1 MHPVYQHLQH
11 DSCFMLHSSTLIGNS
26 AHAPDLQSRIIA
38 PRRGD
43 RAILSHHPRIA
54 SCRALARPSCRH
66 IHADPFMPIQTNR
79 PRHALRQ
86 YRGHRRFQ
94 RSRRLLNFSTPRAA
108 APGRDPNA
116 ARARRLQ
123 HAGQRHRDAARHAV
137 FSPRSG
143 VALSRGHVAFQS
155 PGLAAARAASC
166 DPAAARH
173 GRSCTLMQSRGR
185 ARLASRRHAIARHTG
200 SDAP

>member
-1 MHPVYQHLQH
+1 MHPVYQHSQH

-26 AHAPDLQSRIIA
+26 AHAPDLRSRIIA

-43 RAILSHHPRIA
+43 RATLSHHPRIA
-54 SCRALARPSCRH
+54 SCRARARPSCRH
-66 IHADPFMPIQTNR
+66 IHADPNETTAARLEAI
-79 PRHALRQ
+79 PRSSTIPTFEKAAE
-86 YRGHRRFQ
+86 
-94 RSRRLLNFSTPRAA
+94 LLNTSCGR
-108 APGRDPNA
+108 PGRDPNA
-116 ARARRLQ
+116 ALARRLQ
-123 HAGQRHRDAARHAV
+123 HASQRHRDAARHAV

-166 DPAAARH
+166 DPAVARR